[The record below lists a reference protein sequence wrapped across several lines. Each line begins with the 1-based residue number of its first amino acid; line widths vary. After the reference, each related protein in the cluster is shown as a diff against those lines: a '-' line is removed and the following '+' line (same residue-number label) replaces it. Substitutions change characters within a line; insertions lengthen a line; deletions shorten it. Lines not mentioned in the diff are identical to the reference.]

1 MTVAVGVGAL
11 IALEASAA
19 VASDRHQGRHWH
31 QGRVQ
36 QVVHVSGD
44 GAKVTFDDAS
54 VKAGSITF
62 VVSTTAPAT
71 QSSNVTLFKPKQGKT
86 LDDVLGALAEELDP
100 APLTA
105 AKGTR
110 DLVAD
115 ATFHGLADVVGGT
128 PMTVTERL
136 DPGTYYAVDL
146 GTPPAKGAK
155 PATTR
160 FDVSS
165 DRHGVAQDSD
175 VGSRARVAA
184 VDPDRFS
191 APRVLPHR
199 GTLTFVNRSDTIH
212 FMDLTPV
219 KDGTTDKDV
228 SDAFAKPP
236 TDPNAQPA
244 FFKAGPS
251 GGADVL
257 SPGGHLQLSYDL
269 PRGTYVLLC
278 FVADDVTGM
287 PHALMG
293 MHKVVVLK

>member
-11 IALEASAA
+11 IALEASSA
-19 VASDRHQGRHWH
+19 VASDRHQGRHEH
-31 QGRVQ
+31 QSRVQ

-44 GAKVTFDDAS
+44 GAKVAFDDAS

-62 VVSTTAPAT
+62 VVSTTTAAG
-71 QSSNVTLFKPKQGKT
+71 QSSNITLFKPKHGKN
-86 LDDVLGALAEELDP
+86 LDDVLTALTEEFGP
-100 APLTA
+100 TTA
-105 AKGTR
+105 AQGTR
-110 DLVAD
+110 DLVAS
-115 ATFHGLADVVGGT
+115 ATFHGLADVVNGT
-128 PMTVTERL
+128 PLTVTENL

-146 GTPPAKGAK
+146 GNPPQSGTVK
-155 PATTR
+155 TTE

-175 VGSRARVAA
+175 VSSRARVAA
-184 VDPDRFS
+184 VDPDRFA
-191 APRVLPHR
+191 APSVLPHR
-199 GTLTFVNRSDTIH
+199 GTLTFVNRSDTLH
-212 FMDLTPV
+212 FMNVTPV
-219 KDGTTDKDV
+219 KVGTTDAEIQ
-228 SDAFAKPP
+228 SFFANPP
-236 TDPNAQPA
+236 ADPNAQPP
-244 FFKAGPS
+244 FFATGPS